1 MDFPSM
7 ETDIGI
13 VIVMHMLTGTELLM
27 GMQFVML
34 MGTATG
40 VLVFET
46 ALSETETNKA
56 AAL

>member
-1 MDFPSM
+1 M
-7 ETDIGI
+7 EMNIGI